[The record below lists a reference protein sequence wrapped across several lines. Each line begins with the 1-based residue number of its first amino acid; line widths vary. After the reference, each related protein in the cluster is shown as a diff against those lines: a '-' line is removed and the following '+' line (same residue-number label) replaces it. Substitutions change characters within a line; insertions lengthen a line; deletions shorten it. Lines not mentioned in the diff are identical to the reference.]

1 MATSCWPFDNLGLGG
16 HRARPGS
23 LPHRCHQVLKLMT
36 RPEIKCRVLPTC
48 ASLRLLYLT
57 DGHRVLCQGLSLKV
71 LGPSLA
77 PPFTPH
83 LQTMSKSF
91 GPTLKAQPESNH
103 FSSLLLKTSVFH
115 VEYNFM
121 SILGLQVFCDPL
133 PPLHPPL
140 AQLQPPG
147 PSTSTEHCPSSSCL
161 QRLFLPIHI
170 ALQCPRI
177 RNLPYP
183 TLLFITMFF
192 ST

>member
-1 MATSCWPFDNLGLGG
+1 M
-16 HRARPGS
+16 
-23 LPHRCHQVLKLMT
+23 LKLMT
-36 RPEIKCRVLPTC
+36 RPEIKCWVLPKC

-103 FSSLLLKTSVFH
+103 FSSLPLKTSVFY
-115 VEYNFM
+115 VEYSFT
-121 SILGLQVFCDPL
+121 SILGLQALCDPL
-133 PPLHPPL
+133 LPLHPPPL

-161 QRLFLPIHI
+161 QCLFLPIHI
-170 ALQCPRI
+170 ALQ
-177 RNLPYP
+177 
-183 TLLFITMFF
+183 
-192 ST
+192 